1 MKATNKLPKT
11 IALFFVSL
19 ILFNS
24 CVVYHKTPTSLE
36 KASQE
41 RIKAKVTTTDQQI
54 FKYKYIAYEDG
65 QFYGVK
71 KKSGEFIKTPLSE
84 EDTLKVVL
92 KNRSAST
99 WGTVSLIATP
109 VMAIIIVFI
118 ASVNSLENLIGVD
131 IL

>member
-1 MKATNKLPKT
+1 MKATNKLPKA
-11 IALFFVSL
+11 IALFFVL
-19 ILFNS
+19 LLLFQS

-41 RIKAKVTTTDQQI
+41 SIKAKVTTTNQQTY
-54 FKYKYIAYEDG
+54 KYKYITYEDG

-71 KKSGEFIKTPLSE
+71 KKSGELIKTPVSE

-92 KNRSAST
+92 KNKSAST

-109 VMAIIIVFI
+109 VMAFIIILI
-118 ASVNSLENLIGVD
+118 ASVNSLENDYGVD

>member
-1 MKATNKLPKT
+1 MKSTNKLPKT
-11 IALFFVSL
+11 IALFFVIL
-19 ILFNS
+19 ILFQS

-41 RIKAKVTTTDQQI
+41 RIKAKVATTDQQT
-54 FKYKYIAYEDG
+54 FKYKYITYKDG

-71 KKSGEFIKTPLSE
+71 KKSGELIKTPLSKE
-84 EDTLKVVL
+84 NTLKVVL

-109 VMAIIIVFI
+109 VMAFIII
-118 ASVNSLENLIGVD
+118 ASVNSLENDFGID